1 MPDGHG
7 ALPDLFM
14 RIEALTRSHRESAA
28 NRPLVVVFVV
38 ALAIR
43 LINVALLDSPAG
55 FFAESDTLTYWA
67 LGTALSHRDSFWPTL
82 CALTDRMPL
91 YPMLLAGMQSVF
103 GSAPRAV
110 ALVQAAIDA
119 GTCAL
124 IGALGAFISPRVGLF
139 AGILAAFSMTL
150 VVLSSQIL
158 TDTVFLFLLAVGL
171 FLTARFLFAP
181 TKWGAMLAGF
191 AGGLALIT
199 RSSIVLLLLAA
210 IPLIFLATLS
220 KTRRLGRAWLA
231 AGLFAISAAA
241 PIVPVLWRNLTI
253 YHTVSL
259 SSQTG
264 DHLAFWIVPL
274 VQQRA
279 DGTPY
284 QETVDRMQMLYRERL
299 AQRPTSEPNPF
310 VQSAVKSEVAREALA
325 RLPLSAF
332 LESWVE
338 GMAVNLA
345 APAVLSDPRV
355 RALPKPHYYATP
367 GASLWERAKAYFFND
382 PGLYQLLL
390 TAGLL
395 AMLPL
400 LLLEAMGLVMLARRQ
415 PFAAALALGLVG
427 YFLLLSGPVAGPK
440 YRLPVEPA
448 LLVFA
453 ALPLAKVA
461 DRFRA
466 WSRKVGTGFR
476 KRSCSTKT

>member
-1 MPDGHG
+1 MPDGRG
-7 ALPDLFM
+7 ARPDLSM
-14 RIEALTRSHRESAA
+14 RIEALTRSPWESAA
-28 NRPLVVVFVV
+28 NRPLVAVFLV
-38 ALAIR
+38 ALAVR
-43 LINVALLDSPAG
+43 LINVALLESPAG

-67 LGTALSHRDSFWPTL
+67 LGTALSHGDSFWPTL

-91 YPMLLAGMQSVF
+91 YPILLAGMQSVF
-103 GSAPRAV
+103 GNAPCAV
-110 ALVQAAIDA
+110 ALAQAAIDA

-124 IGALGAFISPRVGLF
+124 IGALGLFISPWVGLF
-139 AGILAAFSMTL
+139 AGILAAFSTAL
-150 VVLSSQIL
+150 IVLSSQIL
-158 TDTVFLFLLAVGL
+158 TDTVFLFLLVVGL
-171 FLTARFLFAP
+171 FFIARFFFAP

-191 AGGLALIT
+191 AGGLVLIT
-199 RSSIVLLLLAA
+199 RSSIALLLVAA

-220 KTRRLGRAWLA
+220 KTRRLGRACLA
-231 AGLFAISAAA
+231 AGLFALSAAA
-241 PIVPVLWRNLTI
+241 PVVPVLWRNLAI

-264 DHLAFWIVPL
+264 DHLAFWVVPL

-284 QETVDRMQMLYRERL
+284 QETVDRMQALYRERL
-299 AQRPTSEPNPF
+299 AQRPTSEQANPF

-325 RLPLSAF
+325 RLPLLAF
-332 LESWVE
+332 IESWVE
-338 GMAVNLA
+338 GMVVNLA

-367 GASLWERAKAYFFND
+367 GASLWERAKDYFFND
-382 PGLYQLLL
+382 PGLYQLLVA
-390 TAGLL
+390 AGLL

-400 LLLEAMGLVMLARRQ
+400 LLLEAIGLVMLARSQ
-415 PFAAALALGLVG
+415 PWAAALALCLVA
-427 YFLLLSGPVAGPK
+427 YFLFLSGPVAGPK

-461 DRFRA
+461 DRYV
-466 WSRKVGTGFR
+466 RK
-476 KRSCSTKT
+476 